1 LADGVATGRLS
12 TAVRVIMRSYAL
24 AVETLTQ
31 AKAGEWRAIKVLI
44 AFGLACSVLVLATF
58 TVLSWRSGG
67 SGGGVLLAIGVIPLL
82 VTALVGGGMLFL
94 RGPLGRVAAIWGLVA
109 SIAVAGVA
117 MVSFITPALSV
128 VPTCAALA
136 AACILRLQV

>member
-12 TAVRVIMRSYAL
+12 TAVSVIMRSYTL

-44 AFGLACSVLVLATF
+44 AFCLAWSVLVLATY
-58 TVLSWRSGG
+58 TVLIWRSDG
-67 SGGGVLLAIGVIPLL
+67 SGAGILLAIGVIPLL
-82 VTALVGGGMLFL
+82 VTALVGGGMLFV
-94 RGPLGRVAAIWGLVA
+94 RGPVGHVAAIWGLIA

-128 VPTCAALA
+128 VPTCASLV
-136 AACILRLQV
+136 AACIQPRY